1 MSAKWMIAAG
11 VWYIVSLI
19 SDEIGVEIFAT
30 FAALFFLWLGFTED

>member
-19 SDEIGVEIFAT
+19 SDEVGVEIFAT
-30 FAALFFLWLGFTED
+30 LSALFYFIFFFFCG